1 MARQPTTR
9 LQVSGYR
16 FLVRRMEHALVRRDV
31 RMIHDPMRSQ
41 SSSLMVGIVLAT
53 VVVAGCAILGFF
65 RPNMPL
71 GDQPI
76 VMGKDTGAVYVRI
89 QDTLHPALNLAS
101 ARLISG
107 NNENP
112 KPVKDSELAKARRG
126 PLVGIPGA
134 PASIPGALTGDDTIW
149 TVCDVATPPPSSTV
163 TTTVIAGKVTLENGN
178 QEMPKDRYALVTVN
192 SQMYLLY
199 DGKRAAVDLTNP
211 AVTRALRLE
220 GVTPR
225 PISMNVLNA
234 IPEVP
239 AIAPPPIPDAGA
251 ASPITT
257 AGVRVGSVIK
267 MSRADSAEYYV
278 VLAGGVQRINEVTAD
293 LIRFSDSQGAQEIV
307 TVAPD
312 VIAGHPSLNLLA
324 VQTFPDRAGKIVDV
338 PEKSVLC
345 SSWKPGQEKTQEHA
359 STKLLMGSSLPLK
372 TDQVPVVLAQADKE
386 GPNLDTAYI
395 PPARSAFVRS
405 TGLGGDTGR
414 AESLYLILDTG
425 VRFGIGNL
433 EAAKALGL
441 NVEPV
446 PAPWP
451 IVGLLPPGPRLSK
464 EDALVVHDG
473 MPPDKTGLAINPSTS
488 ATQAPS

>member
-1 MARQPTTR
+1 M
-9 LQVSGYR
+9 
-16 FLVRRMEHALVRRDV
+16 
-31 RMIHDPMRSQ
+31 
-41 SSSLMVGIVLAT
+41 
-53 VVVAGCAILGFF
+53 
-65 RPNMPL
+65 
-71 GDQPI
+71 
-76 VMGKDTGAVYVRI
+76 
-89 QDTLHPALNLAS
+89 
-101 ARLISG
+101 
-107 NNENP
+107 
-112 KPVKDSELAKARRG
+112 
-126 PLVGIPGA
+126 
-134 PASIPGALTGDDTIW
+134 TGDDTIW

-239 AIAPPPIPDAGA
+239 AIAPPPIPDAGRPRP
-251 ASPITT
+251 SPPR
-257 AGVRVGSVIK
+257 GSRRVGHQDEPG
-267 MSRADSAEYYV
+267 RLRR
-278 VLAGGVQRINEVTAD
+278 VLRGARGRVQRINEVTAD

-425 VRFGIGNL
+425 VRFGIGN
-433 EAAKALGL
+433 
-441 NVEPV
+441 PR
-446 PAPWP
+446 PQRPW
-451 IVGLLPPGPRLSK
+451 GSMSNRYQRPGPSSGCC
-464 EDALVVHDG
+464 HPG
-473 MPPDKTGLAINPSTS
+473 PG
-488 ATQAPS
+488 

>member
-1 MARQPTTR
+1 
-9 LQVSGYR
+9 
-16 FLVRRMEHALVRRDV
+16 
-31 RMIHDPMRSQ
+31 
-41 SSSLMVGIVLAT
+41 
-53 VVVAGCAILGFF
+53 
-65 RPNMPL
+65 
-71 GDQPI
+71 
-76 VMGKDTGAVYVRI
+76 
-89 QDTLHPALNLAS
+89 
-101 ARLISG
+101 
-107 NNENP
+107 
-112 KPVKDSELAKARRG
+112 
-126 PLVGIPGA
+126 
-134 PASIPGALTGDDTIW
+134 
-149 TVCDVATPPPSSTV
+149 
-163 TTTVIAGKVTLENGN
+163 
-178 QEMPKDRYALVTVN
+178 
-192 SQMYLLY
+192 
-199 DGKRAAVDLTNP
+199 
-211 AVTRALRLE
+211 
-220 GVTPR
+220 
-225 PISMNVLNA
+225 
-234 IPEVP
+234 
-239 AIAPPPIPDAGA
+239 
-251 ASPITT
+251 
-257 AGVRVGSVIK
+257 